1 MDKNFYITTPIY
13 YPSARPHM
21 GHAYSSIIADF
32 FARFKRMDG
41 FNVYF
46 LTGTD
51 EHGLKIQRAAEKNGI
66 ETSKF
71 CDEISK
77 TFKDLSKT
85 LNLTNTDFIRTTEQ
99 RHKESVQHLWNELKK
114 NDDIY
119 LSKYSGWYSVSDE
132 AFYSDEEIE
141 EIDGKKQSISSK
153 SAVEWMDEESYFFRL
168 SKWEKPLLDFYKK
181 NPDFISPESRKNE
194 VISFV
199 KSGLKD
205 LSVSRK
211 SFSWGIKVPNDNDHV
226 IYVWLDAL
234 TNYISALNYPN
245 KDDDL
250 YKKYWPASIHL
261 IGKDILRFHAIYWPA
276 FLLAAKIEPPKK
288 VYGHGWILSN
298 DQKMS
303 KSKGNILDPLEIIN
317 EYGLDPLRY
326 YLIKEVSFGNDGNI
340 SQERLEDCINSDL
353 ANNYGNLCQRVTAFA
368 IKNCQSKIPEKVEF
382 EKEDLDILEKFSKN
396 LALIRNKIDNQ
407 DINFYIDFIVNSL
420 FEANKYFN
428 DQEPWK
434 KKDDITRLN
443 TIVYTTLEIVRKI
456 SFLLYPIIPE
466 STLKALKIFNINEN
480 EISLSTVANND
491 FLVKGNSINKIDILF
506 NKIEKKMIDSHCHLD
521 HEPLLSD
528 LENIIQRSKDAG
540 IEKLL
545 TISTSIESFSRVKEL
560 VHKDE
565 IIYGTIGIH
574 PHEANKDI
582 VNSEFIEKSL
592 KDNNKIIGIGET
604 GLDFFY
610 NNSDKDKQINSFKI
624 HIDAAIKTN
633 VPLIIHSREAEEETF
648 DILNDYKDQNLK
660 ILMHCFTGSKK
671 FAKKL
676 LDFNTFFSASGII
689 TFKNAKELQDT
700 FKFLP
705 SDKILI
711 ETDSPFLAPVPNRGK
726 KNEPSFINF
735 TAAKLAEIRNIDKS
749 ELIKLTTNN
758 FNKLFQ

>member
-1 MDKNFYITTPIY
+1 
-13 YPSARPHM
+13 
-21 GHAYSSIIADF
+21 
-32 FARFKRMDG
+32 
-41 FNVYF
+41 
-46 LTGTD
+46 
-51 EHGLKIQRAAEKNGI
+51 
-66 ETSKF
+66 
-71 CDEISK
+71 
-77 TFKDLSKT
+77 
-85 LNLTNTDFIRTTEQ
+85 
-99 RHKESVQHLWNELKK
+99 
-114 NDDIY
+114 
-119 LSKYSGWYSVSDE
+119 
-132 AFYSDEEIE
+132 
-141 EIDGKKQSISSK
+141 
-153 SAVEWMDEESYFFRL
+153 
-168 SKWEKPLLDFYKK
+168 
-181 NPDFISPESRKNE
+181 
-194 VISFV
+194 
-199 KSGLKD
+199 
-205 LSVSRK
+205 
-211 SFSWGIKVPNDNDHV
+211 
-226 IYVWLDAL
+226 
-234 TNYISALNYPN
+234 
-245 KDDDL
+245 
-250 YKKYWPASIHL
+250 
-261 IGKDILRFHAIYWPA
+261 
-276 FLLAAKIEPPKK
+276 
-288 VYGHGWILSN
+288 
-298 DQKMS
+298 
-303 KSKGNILDPLEIIN
+303 
-317 EYGLDPLRY
+317 
-326 YLIKEVSFGNDGNI
+326 
-340 SQERLEDCINSDL
+340 
-353 ANNYGNLCQRVTAFA
+353 
-368 IKNCQSKIPEKVEF
+368 
-382 EKEDLDILEKFSKN
+382 
-396 LALIRNKIDNQ
+396 
-407 DINFYIDFIVNSL
+407 
-420 FEANKYFN
+420 
-428 DQEPWK
+428 
-434 KKDDITRLN
+434 
-443 TIVYTTLEIVRKI
+443 
-456 SFLLYPIIPE
+456 
-466 STLKALKIFNINEN
+466 
-480 EISLSTVANND
+480 
-491 FLVKGNSINKIDILF
+491 
-506 NKIEKKMIDSHCHLD
+506 MIDSHCHLD

-528 LENIIQRSKDAG
+528 LENIIQRSKDVG

-633 VPLIIHSREAEEETF
+633 VPLIIHSRDAEEETF